1 MNPKLLQFVHDLWA
15 DLRDP
20 DVFWQLGALAI
31 CLGFAWWLARLLR
44 QRLGGRLGER
54 LDERALGA
62 SERSR
67 AFGEHIRLMGGGFSR
82 ILFPMLALALVLI
95 ARAVLVKFQH
105 VNFLNLAVPLLT
117 AFAVVRAL
125 VYLLREVFSP
135 SGALAAS
142 ERWIAIAVWIGVALH
157 FAGWLP
163 ELVGAVDS
171 VVFHLGKQ
179 RISLWLIAQAAMSV
193 VLTLLVSLWLSNVI
207 DGRLMRAE
215 SLDLSLRVVLGR
227 FVKALLVLVAVLTSL
242 GLVGIDLTVL
252 SVFGGALGV
261 GLGLGLQRIASNYF
275 SGFII
280 LLDRSIRIGDL
291 ITVEK
296 FSGAVT
302 HINTRYTVL
311 KGLDG
316 TEAIVPNE
324 TLVNTPVQNLS
335 FTTRE
340 NRLAIQVT
348 VAYDSDLDQVR
359 GIMLGA
365 AMVHPRVLAQ
375 PGPVMFLTKFGA
387 DGLELEM
394 GFWIR
399 DPEAGSLNVRSELNF
414 AIWREFKLQGVAVPY
429 PQREI
434 RLLGGSEPMPKAR
447 EN

>member
-1 MNPKLLQFVHDLWA
+1 MNPKLLQFGRDLWA

-20 DVFWQLGALAI
+20 DVFWQLGALALCFGI
-31 CLGFAWWLARLLR
+31 AWWLARVLR
-44 QRLGGRLGER
+44 RHLGGRLSER
-54 LDERALGA
+54 LDERVADG
-62 SERSR
+62 SERAR
-67 AFGEHIRLMGGGFSR
+67 TFGQHVRLVGGGFSR
-82 ILFPMLALALVLI
+82 ILFPLLALALVLI

-125 VYLLREVFSP
+125 VYLLRTVFSP

-163 ELVGAVDS
+163 ELIGAIDE
-171 VVFHLGKQ
+171 VVFHVGRQ
-179 RISLWLIAQAAMSV
+179 RISLWLIVQAAMSV
-193 VLTLLVSLWLSNVI
+193 ALTLLVSLWLSNVI

-227 FVKALLVLVAVLTSL
+227 FIKALLILVAVLTSL

-291 ITVEK
+291 ITVDK

-340 NRLAIQVT
+340 IRLAIQVT
-348 VAYDSDLDQVR
+348 VAYDSNLDQVR
-359 GIMLGA
+359 GIMLA
-365 AMVHPRVLAQ
+365 AAAAHHRILAQ
-375 PGPVMFLTKFGA
+375 PEPVVFLTKFGA

-394 GFWIR
+394 GFWIG

-414 AIWREFKLQGVAVPY
+414 TIWQEFKAHGVAVPF
-429 PQREI
+429 PQREV
-434 RLLGGSEPMPKAR
+434 RLLGGAAMPTTSVEK
-447 EN
+447 